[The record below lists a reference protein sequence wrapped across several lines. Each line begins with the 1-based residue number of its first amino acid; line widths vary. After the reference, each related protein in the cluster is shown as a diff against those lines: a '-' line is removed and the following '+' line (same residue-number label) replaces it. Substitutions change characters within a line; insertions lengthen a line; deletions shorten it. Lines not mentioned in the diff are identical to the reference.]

1 VEVADMTVE
10 PAGHA
15 AQRSTTQAYPRT
27 VPELPGANIDVA
39 ATLESVVP
47 ADVLAEVDP
56 ALWGRTVVQLA
67 QGIVTHPA
75 EVGRVIAGHAGLA
88 ARIGT
93 ATISRVLGS
102 SAEGPVPAGKDG
114 RFKDTTWEEN
124 PAYWGLR
131 QQYLAVVQTLHDLV
145 DAAGLDESSRERA
158 SMLMD
163 VLGSVISPTN
173 VLPGN
178 PSALK
183 RAFETGGSSVLAG
196 ARQML
201 DDLANNQGR
210 PRQVDRSQLR
220 VGKELAATPG
230 KVVYRNR
237 LMELI
242 QFEPQ
247 TDEVHEIPIL
257 VSPPWINK
265 YYIMDLSPGRS
276 LLEWAVQAG
285 HTVFVIS
292 YRDPDESMADV
303 GLDDYLELGNLA
315 ALDVVQ
321 DITGAEKVNLVGL
334 CLGGLMATIA
344 AAMLHARGQE
354 HRLNSLTLTNTLL
367 DYSDPG
373 PVSSFVDPEIVER
386 LERKME
392 RTGYLPAESMATTF
406 DLLRA
411 NDLIFNYVGPNW
423 LEGKTPPA
431 FDILAWNSDSTR
443 MPAKMHAFYLR
454 HFYLQNELARG
465 ELELLGEHLSLKSI
479 TNDTFIVAA
488 INDHIA
494 PWRTSFQST
503 TLLGGDVTFTLS
515 NGGHIAGVV
524 NPPGQKAK
532 YWIGTV
538 GGDSA
543 PDADTW
549 MQRASEVKASWWEP
563 WRDWM
568 AERAG
573 GMRQPPPTGSDAYP
587 PLEDAPGSYVLG
599 TA

>member
-1 VEVADMTVE
+1 MTVE
-10 PAGHA
+10 QHRSRTPVGRDAAAG
-15 AQRSTTQAYPRT
+15 T
-27 VPELPGANIDVA
+27 VDVA
-39 ATLESVVP
+39 TALEAVVP

-67 QGIVTHPA
+67 QGLVTHPSD
-75 EVGRVIAGHAGLA
+75 VGRVVAGHAALA

-93 ATISRVLGS
+93 ATLARAMGS
-102 SAEGPVPAGKDG
+102 AAEGPLPVEKDG
-114 RFKDTTWEEN
+114 RFKDATWEEN
-124 PAYWGLR
+124 PVYWGVR

-145 DAAGLDESSRERA
+145 HAASLDESSRERA
-158 SMLMD
+158 ALLMD
-163 VLGSVISPTN
+163 VLGSVLSPTN
-173 VLPGN
+173 LLPGN

-201 DDLANNQGR
+201 DDLATNQGR
-210 PRQVDRSQLR
+210 PQQVDRSSLR

-276 LLEWAVQAG
+276 LLEWAVQHG

-344 AAMLHARGQE
+344 GAMLHARGQE

-373 PVSSFVDPEIVER
+373 PVSSFVDPEIVDR
-386 LERKME
+386 LERKMAK
-392 RTGYLPAESMATTF
+392 TGYLPSESMAGTF

-423 LEGKTPPA
+423 LEGKAPPA
-431 FDILAWNSDSTR
+431 FDILAWNADSTR

-454 HFYLQNELARG
+454 HFYLMNELARG
-465 ELELLGEHLSLKSI
+465 ELELLGEHLSLKSV

-549 MQRASEVKASWWEP
+549 KQRATEVKASWWEP

-568 AERAG
+568 GERGG
-573 GMRQPPPTGSDAYP
+573 GMRQPPPIGSDAYP

-599 TA
+599 TG

>member
-1 VEVADMTVE
+1 MEVADMTVE
-10 PAGHA
+10 QAGDG
-15 AQRSTTQAYPRT
+15 AQRNSTFEYRSRT
-27 VPELPGANIDVA
+27 PVGRDAVDMA
-39 ATLESVVP
+39 SALESVVP

-67 QGIVTHPA
+67 QGIVTHPSD
-75 EVGRVIAGHAGLA
+75 VGRVIAGHAGLA

-93 ATISRVLGS
+93 ATIARALGS
-102 SAEGPVPAGKDG
+102 SAEGPVPVEKDG
-114 RFKDTTWEEN
+114 RFKDPTWEEN
-124 PAYWGLR
+124 PVYWGLR
-131 QQYLAVVQTLHDLV
+131 QQYLALVQTLHDLV
-145 DAAGLDESSRERA
+145 GAAGLDESSRERA

-183 RAFETGGSSVLAG
+183 RAFETGGSSVLTG

-201 DDLANNQGR
+201 DDLATNQGR

-265 YYIMDLSPGRS
+265 YYIMDLAPGRS
-276 LLEWAVQAG
+276 LLEWAVQHG

-292 YRDPDESMADV
+292 YRDPDESMADT

-344 AAMLHARGQE
+344 AAMLHARGQG

-386 LERKME
+386 LERKMA
-392 RTGYLPAESMATTF
+392 RTGYLPSESMATTF

-465 ELELLGEHLSLKSI
+465 ELELLGEHLSLKSV

-524 NPPGQKAK
+524 NPPGKKAK

-538 GGDSA
+538 GGDAA

-549 MQRASEVKASWWEP
+549 MQRATEVSASWWEP

-568 AERAG
+568 AERGG

-599 TA
+599 TS

>member
-1 VEVADMTVE
+1 MTVE
-10 PAGHA
+10 QHRSRTPVGRDAAAG
-15 AQRSTTQAYPRT
+15 T
-27 VPELPGANIDVA
+27 VDVA
-39 ATLESVVP
+39 TALEAVIP
-47 ADVLAEVDP
+47 ADLLAEVDP

-67 QGIVTHPA
+67 QGLATHPTD
-75 EVGRVIAGHAGLA
+75 VGRVVAGHAALA
-88 ARIGT
+88 ARIGS
-93 ATISRVLGS
+93 ATVARVLGS
-102 SAEGPVPAGKDG
+102 DAEGPVPVEKDG
-114 RFKDTTWEEN
+114 RFRDPTWEEN
-124 PAYWGLR
+124 PVYWAVR

-145 DAAGLDESSRERA
+145 GAAGLDESSRERA
-158 SMLMD
+158 ELLMD
-163 VLGSVISPTN
+163 VLGSVLSPTN
-173 VLPGN
+173 LLPGN

-201 DDLANNQGR
+201 DDLATNQGR
-210 PRQVDRSQLR
+210 PQQVDRSSLR

-265 YYIMDLSPGRS
+265 YYIMDLAPGRS
-276 LLEWAVQAG
+276 LLEWAVQHG

-344 AAMLHARGQE
+344 SAMLHARGQE

-373 PVSSFVDPEIVER
+373 PVSSFVDPEIVDR
-386 LERKME
+386 LERKMAK
-392 RTGYLPAESMATTF
+392 TGYLPADSMAGTF

-423 LEGKTPPA
+423 LEGKAPPA
-431 FDILAWNSDSTR
+431 FDILAWNADSTR

-454 HFYLQNELARG
+454 HFYLMNELARG
-465 ELELLGEHLSLKSI
+465 ELELLGEHLSLKSV

-524 NPPGQKAK
+524 NPPGKKAK

-549 MQRASEVKASWWEP
+549 MQRATEVGASWWEP

-568 AERAG
+568 GERGG

-587 PLEDAPGSYVLG
+587 PLQDAPGSYVLG
-599 TA
+599 TG

>member
-1 VEVADMTVE
+1 MTVDQARTG
-10 PAGHA
+10 P
-15 AQRSTTQAYPRT
+15 QRSPAVPTFPT
-27 VPELPGANIDVA
+27 VDVA
-39 ATLESVVP
+39 RSLESVVP
-47 ADVLAEVDP
+47 ADLLAEVDP
-56 ALWGRTVVQLA
+56 ALWGRTVVQVA
-67 QGIVTHPA
+67 QGLATHPA
-75 EVGRVIAGHAGLA
+75 DVGRVVAGHAALA

-93 ATISRVLGS
+93 ATVARVFGS
-102 SAEGPVPAGKDG
+102 SADGPVPIEKDG
-114 RFKDTTWEEN
+114 RFKDPTWEEN
-124 PAYWGLR
+124 PVYWGLR
-131 QQYLAVVQTLHDLV
+131 QQYLALTATLHDLV
-145 DAAGLDESSRERA
+145 DAAGLDPASRERA
-158 SMLMD
+158 SLLAD
-163 VLGSVISPTN
+163 VLSSVLSPTN
-173 VLPGN
+173 LLPGN
-178 PSALK
+178 PAALK
-183 RAFETGGSSVLAG
+183 RAFETGGSSVVSG
-196 ARQML
+196 FRQML
-201 DDLANNQGR
+201 DDLATNQGR

-276 LLEWAVQAG
+276 LLEWAVQHG

-386 LERKME
+386 LERKMAK
-392 RTGYLPAESMATTF
+392 TGYLPAESMAGTF

-423 LEGKTPPA
+423 LEGKAPPA
-431 FDILAWNSDSTR
+431 FDILAWNADSTR

-524 NPPGQKAK
+524 NPPGKKAK

-549 MQRASEVKASWWEP
+549 MQRATEVAASWWEP

-568 AERAG
+568 AERG
-573 GMRQPPPTGSDAYP
+573 GEMRQPPPTGSEAYP

-599 TA
+599 TG

>member
-1 VEVADMTVE
+1 MTVE
-10 PAGHA
+10 QHRSRTPVGRDAAAGA
-15 AQRSTTQAYPRT
+15 
-27 VPELPGANIDVA
+27 VDVA
-39 ATLESVVP
+39 TALEAVVP
-47 ADVLAEVDP
+47 ADLLAEVDP

-67 QGIVTHPA
+67 QGLVTHPSD
-75 EVGRVIAGHAGLA
+75 VGRVVAGHAALA

-93 ATISRVLGS
+93 ATVARAMGS
-102 SAEGPVPAGKDG
+102 AAESPLPVEKDG

-124 PAYWGLR
+124 PVYWGLR
-131 QQYLAVVQTLHDLV
+131 QQYLALVQTLHDLV
-145 DAAGLDESSRERA
+145 GAAALDESSRERA
-158 SMLMD
+158 ELLMD
-163 VLGSVISPTN
+163 VLGSVLSPTN

-201 DDLANNQGR
+201 DDLATNQGR
-210 PRQVDRSQLR
+210 PQQVDRSTLR

-265 YYIMDLSPGRS
+265 YYIMDLAPGRS
-276 LLEWAVQAG
+276 LLEWAVQHG

-344 AAMLHARGQE
+344 SAMLHARGQE

-367 DYSDPG
+367 DYSEPG

-386 LERKME
+386 LERKMAK
-392 RTGYLPAESMATTF
+392 TGYLPADSMAGTF

-423 LEGKTPPA
+423 LEGKAPPA
-431 FDILAWNSDSTR
+431 FDILAWNADSTR

-454 HFYLQNELARG
+454 HFYLMNELARG
-465 ELELLGEHLSLKSI
+465 DLELLGEHLSLKSV

-488 INDHIA
+488 VNDHIA

-524 NPPGQKAK
+524 NPPGKKAK

-549 MQRASEVKASWWEP
+549 MQRATEVGASWWEP

-568 AERAG
+568 AERGG

-599 TA
+599 SG

>member
-1 VEVADMTVE
+1 MTVE
-10 PAGHA
+10 QAGDG
-15 AQRSTTQAYPRT
+15 AQRNSTFEYRSRT
-27 VPELPGANIDVA
+27 PVGRDAVDMA
-39 ATLESVVP
+39 SALESVVP

-67 QGIVTHPA
+67 QGIVTHPSD
-75 EVGRVIAGHAGLA
+75 VGRVIAGHAGLA

-93 ATISRVLGS
+93 ATIARALGS
-102 SAEGPVPAGKDG
+102 SAEGPVPVEKDG
-114 RFKDTTWEEN
+114 RFKDPTWEEN
-124 PAYWGLR
+124 PVYWGLR
-131 QQYLAVVQTLHDLV
+131 QQYLALVQTLHDLV
-145 DAAGLDESSRERA
+145 GAAGLDESSRERA

-183 RAFETGGSSVLAG
+183 RAFETGGSSVLTG

-201 DDLANNQGR
+201 DDLATNQGR

-265 YYIMDLSPGRS
+265 YYIMDLAPGRS
-276 LLEWAVQAG
+276 LLEWAVQHG

-292 YRDPDESMADV
+292 YRDPDESMADT

-344 AAMLHARGQE
+344 AAMLHARGQG

-386 LERKME
+386 LERKMA
-392 RTGYLPAESMATTF
+392 RTGYLPSESMATTF

-465 ELELLGEHLSLKSI
+465 ELELLGEHLSLKSV

-524 NPPGQKAK
+524 NPPGKKAK

-538 GGDSA
+538 GGDAA

-549 MQRASEVKASWWEP
+549 MQRATEVSASWWEP

-568 AERAG
+568 AERGG

-599 TA
+599 TS

>member
-1 VEVADMTVE
+1 MTVE
-10 PAGHA
+10 QH
-15 AQRSTTQAYPRT
+15 RSRT
-27 VPELPGANIDVA
+27 PVRRDAVDTVDVA
-39 ATLESVVP
+39 SALESVVP

-67 QGIVTHPA
+67 QGLATHPSD
-75 EVGRVIAGHAGLA
+75 VGRVVAGHAGLS

-93 ATISRVLGS
+93 AVLARALGS
-102 SAEGPVPAGKDG
+102 SAAGPVPVEKDG
-114 RFKDTTWEEN
+114 RFKDPTWEEN

-131 QQYLAVVQTLHDLV
+131 QQYLALVQTLQDLV
-145 DAAGLDESSRERA
+145 DAAGLDESPRERA
-158 SMLMD
+158 AMLMD
-163 VLGSVISPTN
+163 VLGSVLSPTN
-173 VLPGN
+173 LLPGN

-183 RAFETGGSSVLAG
+183 RAFETGGSSVIAG

-201 DDLANNQGR
+201 DDLATNQGR
-210 PRQVDRSQLR
+210 PQQVDRSQLR
-220 VGKELAATPG
+220 VGEELAATPG

-265 YYIMDLSPGRS
+265 YYIMDLAPGRS
-276 LLEWAVQAG
+276 LLEWAVQHG

-344 AAMLHARGQE
+344 TTMLHARGQG
-354 HRLNSLTLTNTLL
+354 HRVNSLSLTNTLL

-373 PVSSFVDPEIVER
+373 PVASFVDPEIVAR
-386 LERKME
+386 LERKMA
-392 RTGYLPAESMATTF
+392 RTGYLPSESMATTF

-423 LEGKTPPA
+423 LEGKAPPA
-431 FDILAWNSDSTR
+431 FDILAWNADSTR

-454 HFYLQNELARG
+454 HFYLENELARG
-465 ELELLGEHLSLKSI
+465 ELELLGEHLTLKSV

-488 INDHIA
+488 ENDHIA
-494 PWRTSFQST
+494 PWHTSFTST
-503 TLLGGDVTFTLS
+503 SLLGGDVTFTLS

-524 NPPGQKAK
+524 NPPGGKARH
-532 YWIGTV
+532 WVGTV
-538 GGDSA
+538 GGDQA
-543 PDADTW
+543 PDAETW
-549 MQRASEVKASWWEP
+549 RARATELKTSWWES
-563 WRDWM
+563 WRDWIG
-568 AERAG
+568 ERAG
-573 GMRQPPPTGSDAYP
+573 DMRQPPPTGSDAYP
-587 PLEDAPGSYVLG
+587 PLGDAPGSYVLG
-599 TA
+599 TG

>member
-1 VEVADMTVE
+1 MTVE
-10 PAGHA
+10 QHRTQPPMIPNGVGVDLA
-15 AQRSTTQAYPRT
+15 RS
-27 VPELPGANIDVA
+27 
-39 ATLESVVP
+39 LESVVP

-56 ALWGRTVVQLA
+56 ALWGRTVVQVA
-67 QGIVTHPA
+67 QGLATHPA
-75 EVGRVIAGHAGLA
+75 DVGRVVASHAALA

-93 ATISRVLGS
+93 ATVARLFGS
-102 SAEGPVPAGKDG
+102 SADGPVPVEKDG
-114 RFKDTTWEEN
+114 RFKDPTWEEN

-131 QQYLAVVQTLHDLV
+131 QQYLALVATLHDLV

-158 SMLMD
+158 ELLAD
-163 VLGSVISPTN
+163 VLGSLLSPTN
-173 VLPGN
+173 LLPGN

-183 RAFETGGSSVLAG
+183 RAFETGGASVVSG
-196 ARQML
+196 FRQML
-201 DDLANNQGR
+201 DDLATNQGR
-210 PRQVDRSQLR
+210 PQQVDRSSLR
-220 VGKELAATPG
+220 VGQELAATPG

-242 QFEPQ
+242 QFDPQ
-247 TDEVHEIPIL
+247 TDEVHDIPIL

-265 YYIMDLSPGRS
+265 YYIMDLAPGRS

-292 YRDPDESMADV
+292 YRDPDESMADT

-344 AAMLHARGQE
+344 TATLQARGQGD
-354 HRLNSLTLTNTLL
+354 RINSLTLTNTLL

-373 PVSSFVDPEIVER
+373 PVASFVDPEIVER
-386 LERKME
+386 LERKMAK
-392 RTGYLPAESMATTF
+392 TGYLPAESMAGTF

-423 LEGKTPPA
+423 LEGRTPPA
-431 FDILAWNSDSTR
+431 FDILAWNNDSTR

-488 INDHIA
+488 VNDHIA

-503 TLLGGDVTFTLS
+503 SLLGGDVTFTLS

-532 YWIGTV
+532 YWLGTV
-538 GGDSA
+538 GGDAA

-549 MQRASEVKASWWEP
+549 LQRASEVKASWWEP

-599 TA
+599 RA

>member
-1 VEVADMTVE
+1 MTVDQARTG
-10 PAGHA
+10 P
-15 AQRSTTQAYPRT
+15 QRSPAVPTFPT
-27 VPELPGANIDVA
+27 VDVA
-39 ATLESVVP
+39 RSLESVVP
-47 ADVLAEVDP
+47 ADLLAEVDP
-56 ALWGRTVVQLA
+56 ALWGRTVVQVA
-67 QGIVTHPA
+67 QGLATHPA
-75 EVGRVIAGHAGLA
+75 DVGRVVAGHAALA

-93 ATISRVLGS
+93 ATVARVFGS
-102 SAEGPVPAGKDG
+102 SADGPVPIEKDG
-114 RFKDTTWEEN
+114 RFKDPTWEEN
-124 PAYWGLR
+124 PVYWGLR
-131 QQYLAVVQTLHDLV
+131 QQYLALTATLHDLV
-145 DAAGLDESSRERA
+145 DAAGLDPASRERA
-158 SMLMD
+158 SLLAD
-163 VLGSVISPTN
+163 VLSSVLSPTN
-173 VLPGN
+173 LLPGN
-178 PSALK
+178 PAALK
-183 RAFETGGSSVLAG
+183 RAFETGGSSVVSG
-196 ARQML
+196 FRQML
-201 DDLANNQGR
+201 DDLATNQGR

-276 LLEWAVQAG
+276 LLEWAVQHG

-386 LERKME
+386 LERKMAK
-392 RTGYLPAESMATTF
+392 TGYLPAESMAGTF

-423 LEGKTPPA
+423 LEGKAPPA
-431 FDILAWNSDSTR
+431 FDILAWNADSTR

-524 NPPGQKAK
+524 NPPGKKAK

-549 MQRASEVKASWWEP
+549 MQRATEVAASWWEP

-568 AERAG
+568 AERG
-573 GMRQPPPTGSDAYP
+573 GEMRQPPPMGSEAYP

-599 TA
+599 TG

>member
-1 VEVADMTVE
+1 MTVE
-10 PAGHA
+10 QHRTQPPMSQNGVGVDLA
-15 AQRSTTQAYPRT
+15 RS
-27 VPELPGANIDVA
+27 
-39 ATLESVVP
+39 LESIVP

-56 ALWGRTVVQLA
+56 ALWGRTVVQVA
-67 QGIVTHPA
+67 QGLATHPA
-75 EVGRVIAGHAGLA
+75 DVGRVVASHAALA

-93 ATISRVLGS
+93 ATVARLFGS
-102 SAEGPVPAGKDG
+102 SADGPVPVEKDG
-114 RFKDTTWEEN
+114 RFKDPTWEEN

-131 QQYLAVVQTLHDLV
+131 QQYLALVATLHDLV

-158 SMLMD
+158 ELLAD
-163 VLGSVISPTN
+163 VLGSLLSPTN
-173 VLPGN
+173 LLPGN

-183 RAFETGGSSVLAG
+183 RAFETGGASVVSG
-196 ARQML
+196 FRQML
-201 DDLANNQGR
+201 DDLATNQGR
-210 PRQVDRSQLR
+210 PQQVDRTSLR

-242 QFEPQ
+242 QFDPQ
-247 TDEVHEIPIL
+247 TDEVHDIPIL

-265 YYIMDLSPGRS
+265 YYIMDLAPGRS

-292 YRDPDESMADV
+292 YRDPDESMADT

-344 AAMLHARGQE
+344 TATLQARGQGD
-354 HRLNSLTLTNTLL
+354 RINSLTLTNTLL

-373 PVSSFVDPEIVER
+373 PVASFVDPEIVER
-386 LERKME
+386 LERKMAK
-392 RTGYLPAESMATTF
+392 TGYLPAESMAGTF

-423 LEGKTPPA
+423 LEGRTPPA
-431 FDILAWNSDSTR
+431 FDILAWNNDSTR

-488 INDHIA
+488 VNDHIA

-503 TLLGGDVTFTLS
+503 SLLGGDVTFTLS

-532 YWIGTV
+532 YWLGTV
-538 GGDSA
+538 GGDAA

-549 MQRASEVKASWWEP
+549 LQRASEVKASWWEP

-599 TA
+599 RA